1 MKTQKEISNLNNS
14 GESYFKKWYLKTPE
28 DLQRGKAGHSPLA
41 ARARH
46 REHFYLSG
54 HQTSSQCDHMTLKCK
69 CLYYVDFA
77 LYNNI
82 KSLSIHILKLK
93 GEKHYMR
100 FFENAHII
108 HKVSTSKP
116 APTVSNYTAVCAAPQ
131 NPPPVT
137 MSPSENLYKAAQTGL
152 QPHCCGCWGSIPWAR
167 YNPSPKML
175 SSSWRYSQT
184 HLEGTK
190 PTIKRI
196 KRKQKELTLFK
207 TTYIFLWCWELNLG
221 PHVY

>member
-1 MKTQKEISNLNNS
+1 MKTQKEISNLDNS
-14 GESYFKKWYLKTPE
+14 GESYFEKWYLKTPE
-28 DLQRGKAGHSPLA
+28 DLQRGKAEHSPLA

-69 CLYYVDFA
+69 CLYYVNFA

-116 APTVSNYTAVCAAPQ
+116 APTVSNYTAVCAAHR
-131 NPPPVT
+131 T
-137 MSPSENLYKAAQTGL
+137 RLLSPC
-152 QPHCCGCWGSIPWAR
+152 H
-167 YNPSPKML
+167 
-175 SSSWRYSQT
+175 
-184 HLEGTK
+184 HLRICTK
-190 PTIKRI
+190 PHKPGSSHTAAAAGALYREPATTRHLRCCQAAEGILKRI
-196 KRKQKELTLFK
+196 
-207 TTYIFLWCWELNLG
+207 
-221 PHVY
+221 

>member
-14 GESYFKKWYLKTPE
+14 GESYFEKWYLKTPE

-69 CLYYVDFA
+69 CLYYVNFA

-82 KSLSIHILKLK
+82 KSLSVHILKLK
-93 GEKHYMR
+93 EEKHYMR

-116 APTVSNYTAVCAAPQ
+116 APTVSNYTAVYTAPQ

-152 QPHCCGCWGSIPWAR
+152 QPHCCGCWGSI
-167 YNPSPKML
+167 NNQGTVSPL
-175 SSSWRYSQT
+175 QPVT
-184 HLEGTK
+184 
-190 PTIKRI
+190 
-196 KRKQKELTLFK
+196 
-207 TTYIFLWCWELNLG
+207 
-221 PHVY
+221 